1 MEGVP
6 EQDEEAE
13 EDISMRKTYT
23 THLALNLGLDE
34 DYKSEDDGA
43 VVVGAVTRSGK

>member
-1 MEGVP
+1 MKKP
-6 EQDEEAE
+6 KR
-13 EDISMRKTYT
+13 ISLCVRNT